1 MTWLDGI
8 TDSMD
13 TSWGKL
19 WETTKNREAWRATVH
34 GVAES
39 DTTQRPNNKQQSNI
53 LSFQHIINIEI
64 SGAEFHTRFSML
76 EREAYTTLRHT
87 HLCLNQPHA
96 SARSPCGQRLPSC
109 TDVDPCFVRG
119 YKMVKI
125 LLCHSPFIYQQECFC
140 EEKLSFMD
148 NSDSP

>member
-1 MTWLDGI
+1 MASPTQWTRAGANSGRPRRTGKPGVLQ
-8 TDSMD
+8 SM
-13 TSWGKL
+13 GL
-19 WETTKNREAWRATVH
+19 Q
-34 GVAES
+34 S
-39 DTTQRPNNKQQSNI
+39 DTTQRPNNKQQSNM
-53 LSFQHIINIEI
+53 LSFQHIINTEI

>member
-1 MTWLDGI
+1 MASPTQWTRAGANSERPRRTGKPGVLQ
-8 TDSMD
+8 SM
-13 TSWGKL
+13 GL
-19 WETTKNREAWRATVH
+19 Q
-34 GVAES
+34 S
-39 DTTQRPNNKQQSNI
+39 DTTQRPNNKQQSNM
-53 LSFQHIINIEI
+53 LSFQHIINTEI

>member
-1 MTWLDGI
+1 MVGWHHRLNGHELGQTLGDREEQGRLACC
-8 TDSMD
+8 SP
-13 TSWGKL
+13 WGCK
-19 WETTKNREAWRATVH
+19 
-34 GVAES
+34 ES

-64 SGAEFHTRFSML
+64 SGEEFHTRFSML
-76 EREAYTTLRHT
+76 EPGAYTTLRHT

-96 SARSPCGQRLPSC
+96 SAGSPCGQRLPSC

-125 LLCHSPFIYQQECFC
+125 LLCHSPFIYRQECFC